1 MGGKATDASGSL
13 ACGFV
18 STPDTGEPAW
28 ADRRL
33 SFGSTA
39 DTYDRFRPGYPPDA
53 AAWLVGAEPPARVLD
68 LGAGTGR
75 LAGVLAGLG
84 YDVVAVEPDD
94 GMRAVAE
101 QALPGR
107 TLRGSAEAIPVD
119 DASVDAVVAGQAFHW
134 FDPERALPE
143 IARVVR
149 PGGHLGV
156 IWNVRDEREA
166 WSQRLSELV
175 GGEDRRA
182 AEGRGR
188 APGFG
193 PSFGAAQSL
202 VVEHEQE
209 LDADRLVGL
218 AASWSYVFLRPD
230 RDEVLAQVR
239 AIATGSP
246 ELAGRSTFTLAYEA
260 RCFRARRLAAQ
271 DRDASTLRS

>member
-1 MGGKATDASGSL
+1 M
-13 ACGFV
+13 
-18 STPDTGEPAW
+18 STPDTDEPAW

-156 IWNVRDEREA
+156 IWNERDEREA

-260 RCFRARRLAAQ
+260 RCFRARRLATQ